1 MHVLFL
7 APETHVYNHEFIRG
21 LKESGARVSAAGHA
35 PKEKLAA
42 RLRELLDAY
51 EPVRSLFD
59 PAQVLEA
66 ARRLGSRAPLTRV
79 ETIDEPL
86 VIPAAELRESLGLPG
101 LSKRT
106 ATLCRDK
113 AAMKEFLRGHGVPC
127 AQSIAVS
134 SEQEALAF
142 VERVGYPVIV
152 KPRAGFGSLGT
163 HKVENA
169 AELAKRLDD
178 GRKAGGLL
186 AIEEFV
192 DGHEGFYDTLVADGR
207 IVHDFASHYFPGC
220 LAALGDRRITPQIA
234 HTNRIETADY
244 AELRRLGETVNAA
257 LGLDRTATHMEW
269 FFGSKGLRFSEIGA
283 RPAGEKIW
291 DLYRVAHELDVY
303 REWASVVLFG
313 KTREKPS
320 GRFSTGSIQIRPDR
334 DGRYL
339 GHDGLQEA
347 QRQCGEWIYEAEIPA
362 PGSPTLPLEKG
373 WLVNTWIRLRHPDFD
388 TLRGMMDFLGRTVKA
403 YAG

>member
-7 APETHVYNHEFIRG
+7 ALETHVYNHEFIRG
-21 LKESGARVSAAGHA
+21 LKESGARVSAIGHA
-35 PKEKLAA
+35 PKERLAA

-59 PAQVLEA
+59 PPQVLEA
-66 ARRLGSRAPLTRV
+66 ARRLGARTPLARV

-113 AAMKEFLRGHGVPC
+113 AAMKEFLRGRGVPC
-127 AQSIAVS
+127 AQSAAVTS
-134 SEQEALAF
+134 ADEAFAF
-142 VERVGYPVIV
+142 VERVGFPVIV

-163 HKVENA
+163 HKVENRT
-169 AELAKRLDD
+169 ELARRLED
-178 GRKAGGLL
+178 GKKAGGLL

-207 IVHDFASHYFPGC
+207 IVHDFASHYYPGC
-220 LAALGDRRITPQIA
+220 LAALADRRISPQIA
-234 HTNRIETADY
+234 HTNRIETSDY
-244 AELRRLGETVNAA
+244 AELRRLGEKVNEA

-291 DLYRVAHELDVY
+291 DLYRVANEFDVY

-313 KTREKPS
+313 KPREKPS
-320 GRFSTGSIQIRPDR
+320 RRFSTGSIQIRPDR

-339 GHDGLQEA
+339 GHEGLQEA
-347 QRQCGEWIYEAEIPA
+347 QRRCGEWIYEANLPE
-362 PGSPTLPLEKG
+362 PGTPTLPLEKG

-388 TLRGMMDFLGRTVKA
+388 TLRAMMDFLGKTVRA
-403 YAG
+403 HAR

>member
-21 LKESGARVSAAGHA
+21 LKESGARVSGLGHA
-35 PKEKLAA
+35 PKEQLAA

-59 PAQVLEA
+59 PPGVLDA
-66 ARRLGSRAPLTRV
+66 ARRLGARIPPTRV

-86 VIPAAELRESLGLPG
+86 VIPAAELREALSLPG
-101 LSKRT
+101 LSKQT
-106 ATLCRDK
+106 AILCRDK
-113 AAMKEFLRGHGVPC
+113 TAMKEFLRARDIPC
-127 AQSIAVS
+127 AQSMAVS
-134 SEQEALAF
+134 STQEAFEF
-142 VERVGYPVIV
+142 VERVGFPVIV

-163 HKVENA
+163 HKVENKS
-169 AELAKRLDD
+169 ELSRRIEE
-178 GRKAGGLL
+178 GRGAGSL

-207 IVHDFASHYFPGC
+207 IVHDFASHYYPGC
-220 LAALGDRRITPQIA
+220 LAALKDRRVSPQIA
-234 HTNRIETADY
+234 HTNRIETEDY
-244 AELRRLGETVNAA
+244 AELRRLGEKVNSA

-291 DLYRVAHELDVY
+291 DLYRVAHEFDVY
-303 REWASVVLFG
+303 REWASIVLFG
-313 KTREKPS
+313 KARETPS
-320 GRFSTGSIQIRPDR
+320 QRYSTGSIQIRPDR
-334 DGRYL
+334 DGRYV
-339 GHDGLQEA
+339 GHDGLEEA
-347 QRQCGEWIYEAEIPA
+347 QRRCGEWIYEAGIPS
-362 PGSPTLPLEKG
+362 PGVPTFPLEKG

-388 TLRGMMDFLGRTVKA
+388 TLRGMMDFLAQTVRA
-403 YAG
+403 FAR